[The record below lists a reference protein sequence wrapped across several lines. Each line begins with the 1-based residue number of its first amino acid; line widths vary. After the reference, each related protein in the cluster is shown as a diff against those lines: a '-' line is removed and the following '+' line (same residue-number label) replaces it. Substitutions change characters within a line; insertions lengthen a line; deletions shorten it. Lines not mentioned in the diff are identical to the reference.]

1 MPKPKTQV
9 NLSNSAPPSAPASI
23 APPLKIDNAPNE
35 SESDDEVIEKPK
47 RIHIMTDAR
56 KQALE
61 KAKLKKAENFAI
73 RQAEKQKIEAEY
85 QKVLQAK
92 VAKKEAKE
100 AKKKLMELKKY
111 ETESDSEE
119 SVIIKKKKKATKKK
133 VVYVS
138 DDDEPKDDKKVVI
151 INKYESKSEPVHQI
165 QPPQKP
171 KRLAVFL

>member
-1 MPKPKTQV
+1 MPKIKTQL
-9 NLSNSAPPSAPASI
+9 NLSSSAPPSASI
-23 APPLKIDNAPNE
+23 APPVNITPPEDV
-35 SESDDEVIEKPK
+35 SESDNEQIEKPK
-47 RIHIMTDAR
+47 KIHVMTEAR

-73 RQAEKQKIEAEY
+73 RQAEKKKLEDEY
-85 QKVLQAK
+85 QKILDAK
-92 VAKKEAKE
+92 KAKKEAKE

-111 ETESDSEE
+111 ETDSDSEE
-119 SVIIKKKKKATKKK
+119 SVIIKKKKKVNKKK

-151 INKYESKSEPVHQI
+151 INKYESKPEPIHPPI
-165 QPPQKP
+165 QPQKP